1 MLRLELIS
9 LPLASA
15 DGYDARRLLLA
26 LQRSPPIWCD
36 MTDSDVEIFR
46 SANLYLELH
55 DDDAVAKARGMVRT
69 MKEHGD
75 NDAADRWLQII
86 VAIETVRQRMER
98 GLSQ

>member
-1 MLRLELIS
+1 MALRLIGLNGRYKNEPSPRLQTF
-9 LPLASA
+9 
-15 DGYDARRLLLA
+15 GYVR
-26 LQRSPPIWCD
+26 
-36 MTDSDVEIFR
+36 F
-46 SANLYLELH
+46 
-55 DDDAVAKARGMVRT
+55 VRT